1 MEGQI
6 RRSVVWGVVGALVG
20 ALLGYYYSSNRV
32 GAGASSRLVSPDS
45 DELFIL
51 VFALMG
57 AAVVGFGVFILVH
70 FLVDHWLLPRRL
82 RRGRETAKGGGK
94 GE

>member
-6 RRSVVWGVVGALVG
+6 RRSVVWGGVGALVG

-32 GAGASSRLVSPDS
+32 SAVGGASSRLVSPDS

-57 AAVVGFGVFILVH
+57 AAIVGFGVFNLVH
-70 FLVDHWLLPRRL
+70 FLVDRR
-82 RRGRETAKGGGK
+82 
-94 GE
+94 